1 MVFDPSTNG
10 NISRHGDVQ
19 DDQPGGKYG
28 YRLGHRLGEYQIPD
42 VVLNSPNQKIKVI
55 TIGAGISGILMSY
68 LIQKHGENIQHV
80 VYEKN
85 GDIGGTWLENRYPG
99 CACDVPSHAYAFA
112 FALYPDWPKY
122 LSPSEDI
129 FRYLDRVVECFGL
142 RKQMVFNS
150 TVISCDWNEDESQWH
165 IRIKNSE
172 TGEIREDVANIVIGA
187 NGILNSWKF
196 PEEVDGLHS
205 FKGRLIHTARWPT
218 DFGEEQW
225 KGRRVA
231 VIGSGATSMQVVPTM
246 QPHVEKMDIFVRTP
260 VWFAE
265 FADHS
270 GDNFDYTTSERE
282 SMKSDTKA
290 LVHKAKFI
298 EDKLNTAAG
307 LRAFMVHSAE
317 ARMIREHFTDRM
329 RKFIHRDDIFEQLL
343 PNFAVGCRRLTPGNP
358 YMRAVQ
364 KENVQLHRGAVTKV
378 TPSTI
383 IASNGDEVE
392 VDTII
397 CATGF
402 DVSFRPPF
410 SVVGRNGISLQ
421 EKWERVP
428 EGYLSVGVPDIPNYF
443 TVVGPSFPIANG
455 SVMGPLQAVGR
466 YILKAIQKMQ
476 RENIASMVAKQS
488 VTDQF
493 NEHAQAWMVGTAWAD
508 SGCRSWYKDNN
519 TGRVNAIW
527 PGSSLHFCEL
537 IAEPRY
543 EDFEIKYSNKHNMW
557 EFLGLGFTK
566 NMMAENGDLSPY
578 MALDAIDAGFVG
590 YEPDKDAEDAR
601 VRRMADMVHDGPK
614 KKGNGEGATVER
626 MPSSNGSI

>member
-1 MVFDPSTNG
+1 
-10 NISRHGDVQ
+10 
-19 DDQPGGKYG
+19 
-28 YRLGHRLGEYQIPD
+28 
-42 VVLNSPNQKIKVI
+42 
-55 TIGAGISGILMSY
+55 
-68 LIQKHGENIQHV
+68 
-80 VYEKN
+80 
-85 GDIGGTWLENRYPG
+85 
-99 CACDVPSHAYAFA
+99 
-112 FALYPDWPKY
+112 
-122 LSPSEDI
+122 
-129 FRYLDRVVECFGL
+129 
-142 RKQMVFNS
+142 MVFNS
-150 TVISCDWNEDESQWH
+150 TVISCNWNEDESQWH
-165 IRIKNSE
+165 VRIKDSE
-172 TGEIREDVANIVIGA
+172 TGEIREDVANVVIGV

-196 PEEVDGLHS
+196 PEEVEGLHS

-270 GDNFDYTTSERE
+270 GDNFDYTTYERE

-364 KENVQLHRGAVTKV
+364 KENIELHRGAVTKV

-421 EKWERVP
+421 EKWKKVP

-476 RENIASMVAKQS
+476 RENIASIVPKQS
-488 VTDQF
+488 VADQF

-578 MALDAIDAGFVG
+578 MALDAIDRAFVE
-590 YEPDKDAEDAR
+590 YEPDKGAEDAR
-601 VRRMADMVHDGPK
+601 VMRMADMVHDGPK
-614 KKGNGEGATVER
+614 KKGNGEGATAER
-626 MPSSNGSI
+626 MPFSNGSI